1 MRLLMFVALLGA
13 AAVTMVSCEMH
24 RHQLL
29 GNGYVNVTMESRT
42 CLNNKPLSVPVLL
55 VGEASVAGA
64 PRRNFSSDK
73 RFLAMDGIK
82 NPTDKIDAD
91 ERGHLVAS
99 TIGGPPDDT
108 WNMVPQRTSVNRK
121 ISKESNLMGRWDEF
135 EAWMVE
141 EIKGKATVYFTIEV
155 NYERASG
162 CRPVSFKA
170 DGRSN
175 AKPSTGY
182 RAIFD
187 NRPGGPFGAVA
198 QTQKQMKDKKP

>member
-1 MRLLMFVALLGA
+1 
-13 AAVTMVSCEMH
+13 
-24 RHQLL
+24 
-29 GNGYVNVTMESRT
+29 
-42 CLNNKPLSVPVLL
+42 
-55 VGEASVAGA
+55 
-64 PRRNFSSDK
+64 
-73 RFLAMDGIK
+73 
-82 NPTDKIDAD
+82 
-91 ERGHLVAS
+91 
-99 TIGGPPDDT
+99 
-108 WNMVPQRTSVNRK
+108 
-121 ISKESNLMGRWDEF
+121 
-135 EAWMVE
+135 MVE

>member
-1 MRLLMFVALLGA
+1 MRLLTYVALFGA
-13 AAVTMVSCEMH
+13 AAVTMVSCETL

-64 PRRNFSSDK
+64 PWRSFNSDM

-135 EAWMVE
+135 ETWMVE
-141 EIKGKATVYFTIEV
+141 EIGRKKTVYFTIEV

-162 CRPVSFKA
+162 CRPVSFKV
-170 DGRSN
+170 DGRSS

-182 RAIFD
+182 RSIFD
-187 NRPGGPFGAVA
+187 NKPGGPFSTVA